1 MSAEK
6 PRKDWIKG
14 VIRMEFF
21 ATMEDAEVLMSTIRN
36 VSRARKF
43 KADISFIK
51 PWEDSPV
58 EEERAR

>member
-43 KADISFIK
+43 KA
-51 PWEDSPV
+51 
-58 EEERAR
+58 R